1 MELWRVFESVDML
14 VWDVLC
20 PTHETFENNL
30 RENTLEHNRP
40 IRRFSLEALENFIT
54 FETHLEVFEA
64 L

>member
-1 MELWRVFESVDML
+1 MELWRVFESVATL

-30 RENTLEHNRP
+30 RENTLEYNRP
-40 IRRFSLEALENFIT
+40 IRRFSVEALENFVT
-54 FETHLEVFEA
+54 FETPLEVFEA